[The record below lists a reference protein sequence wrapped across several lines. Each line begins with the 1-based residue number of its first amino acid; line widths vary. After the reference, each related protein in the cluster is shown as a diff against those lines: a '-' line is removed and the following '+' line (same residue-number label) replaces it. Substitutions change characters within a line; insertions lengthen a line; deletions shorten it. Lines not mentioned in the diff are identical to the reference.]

1 MTIRLISFGFKMGA
15 PLKCNRLIDLRD
27 MRNPHKRADLR
38 ELTGLDQAVQDYV
51 KADPKFDLKLIDA
64 KRGMTFNDVIGIG
77 CFGGRHRS
85 VAMVEILARDL
96 RAREFHVTV
105 EHRELG
111 IQPKSSMKE
120 PI

>member
-38 ELTGLDQAVQDYV
+38 ELTGRDKAVQDYV
-51 KADPKFDLKLIDA
+51 RSDPKFDLKLINA

-85 VAMVEILARDL
+85 VAMVEILTRNLVAQG
-96 RAREFHVTV
+96 HQVII

-111 IQPKSSMKE
+111 ITEQHTPE
-120 PI
+120 NAT